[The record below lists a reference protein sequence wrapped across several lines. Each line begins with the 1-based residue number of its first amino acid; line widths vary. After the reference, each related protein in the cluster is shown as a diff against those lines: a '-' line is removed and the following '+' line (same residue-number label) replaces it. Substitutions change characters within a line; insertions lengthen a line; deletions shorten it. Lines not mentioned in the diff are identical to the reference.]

1 MNPTDFLVCLGV
13 IGLVVSGGMSALMLS
28 DVKKRLNQLS
38 EKIVDDTDVYTF
50 IYSVRIAVDC
60 TMTIS
65 VVLLLIAIPITMLV
79 IYAG

>member
-1 MNPTDFLVCLGV
+1 MNAIDFFICVGV
-13 IGLVVSGGMSALMLS
+13 IGLVISGGVSTLMLS

-65 VVLLLIAIPITMLV
+65 VALISVAITMLL
-79 IYAG
+79 IYVG

>member
-1 MNPTDFLVCLGV
+1 MNPTDFLVCLVV

-65 VVLLLIAIPITMLV
+65 VALISVAITMLL
-79 IYAG
+79 IYVG

>member
-1 MNPTDFLVCLGV
+1 MNTTDFLVCLGV
-13 IGLVVSGGMSALMLS
+13 IGLVISGGVSTLMLS

-65 VVLLLIAIPITMLV
+65 VALISVAITMLL
-79 IYAG
+79 IYVG

>member
-1 MNPTDFLVCLGV
+1 MNTTDFLVCLGV

-50 IYSVRIAVDC
+50 IYSVRIVVDC

-65 VVLLLIAIPITMLV
+65 VALVAIAITMLV
-79 IYAG
+79 LYVA

>member
-1 MNPTDFLVCLGV
+1 MNTTDFLVCLGV
-13 IGLVVSGGMSALMLS
+13 IGLVISGGMSALMLS

-65 VVLLLIAIPITMLV
+65 VALISVAITMLL
-79 IYAG
+79 IYVG

>member
-1 MNPTDFLVCLGV
+1 MNTTDFLVCLGV

-65 VVLLLIAIPITMLV
+65 VALISVAITMLL
-79 IYAG
+79 IYVG

>member
-1 MNPTDFLVCLGV
+1 MNTTDFVICVGV
-13 IGLVVSGGMSALMLS
+13 IGLVISGGMSALMLS

-65 VVLLLIAIPITMLV
+65 VALISVAITMLL
-79 IYAG
+79 IYVG

>member
-65 VVLLLIAIPITMLV
+65 VALISVAITMLL
-79 IYAG
+79 IYVG